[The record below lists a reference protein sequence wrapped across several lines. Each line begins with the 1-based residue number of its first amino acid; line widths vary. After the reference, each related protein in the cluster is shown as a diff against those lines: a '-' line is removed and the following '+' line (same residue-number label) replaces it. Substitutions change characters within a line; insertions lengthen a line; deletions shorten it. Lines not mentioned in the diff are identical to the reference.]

1 MEHLVLNDSDLVCLY
16 RFKGNF
22 DLAANASAAD
32 RLQNA
37 ALAVMVDTETTGTS
51 VSDVVIEIA
60 LQPFWFDSHTG
71 VLLEISDPYEGLQD
85 PGRPIPPEAS
95 AVNGITDT
103 DVKGKM
109 INWKMVNSMLENA
122 HFVIAY
128 NASFDR
134 PMVHKGLQ
142 AAGLR
147 PAKAAWVCAMTDI
160 EWSKQ
165 PQKPPSNALS
175 CVCAWHG
182 FFFKAH
188 RALDDCKATIHLL
201 DVSKQLLTLAER
213 AKRSSVIVGAKDSP
227 FHTKDLL
234 KERHY
239 SWDPTKKYWWK
250 EIPDDPETCSAE
262 MQWLSEHVYCRAP
275 NTALQLAVPRTERF
289 L

>member
-1 MEHLVLNDSDLVCLY
+1 MEHLVLNDSDIACLY

-37 ALAVMVDTETTGTS
+37 AMAVMVDTETTGTS
-51 VSDVVIEIA
+51 ASDVVIEIA
-60 LQPFWFDSHTG
+60 LQPFWFDVRTG

-95 AVNGITDT
+95 AVNGITDA
-103 DVKGKM
+103 DVKGKV
-109 INWKMVNSMLENA
+109 IDWKRVNVMLENA

-128 NASFDR
+128 NAAFDR
-134 PMVHKGLQ
+134 PMVSKGLQ

-147 PAKAAWVCAMTDI
+147 PAKVSWVCAMDDI
-160 EWSKQ
+160 AWTKQ
-165 PQKPPSNALS
+165 PPRPPSKSLS

-201 DVSKQLLTLAER
+201 DVSRQLLVLLER
-213 AKRSSVIVGAKDSP
+213 SKRGSVLVAAKDAS
-227 FHTKDLL
+227 FHSKDVL
-234 KERHY
+234 KERRY
-239 SWDPTKKYWWK
+239 QWDPTKKYWWT
-250 EIPDDPETCSAE
+250 EMADEPEQIDAE
-262 MQWLSEHVYCRAP
+262 MQWLSEHVYCRAA
-275 NTALQLAVPRTERF
+275 NTALTLAVPRTERF